1 MYDWLS
7 LVDKIFEQNNCVCLT
22 ILCLGYLLLS
32 IWYRTKSRK
41 NWLKLSIQSSLK
53 PELWS
58 YSNYLDMCWTF
69 DLNLCLFWC
78 EHPAVTV
85 TYVTVKGKAQ
95 STLSWLCSNLRFLVR
110 SFCDIVSQV
119 VEKTN
124 PTEAVGVVCK
134 VDGRYQVVEYSEITL
149 ATAEK
154 RSADGRLM
162 FNAANVAN
170 HFFSFSFL
178 RDIVQ

>member
-1 MYDWLS
+1 MIGCLLWTKYLNRTIVCVWPYYVWDICFYQYQTKPRVEKIDWSWAFRAVWSLS
-7 LVDKIFEQNNCVCLT
+7 FGVTAITWTCAELLIWIFA
-22 ILCLGYLLLS
+22 YF
-32 IWYRTKSRK
+32 WY
-41 NWLKLSIQSSLK
+41 
-53 PELWS
+53 
-58 YSNYLDMCWTF
+58 
-69 DLNLCLFWC
+69 

-85 TYVTVKGKAQ
+85 TYVTVKGKVQ
-95 STLSWLCSNLRFLVR
+95 STLSWLCSNRRFLVR